1 MIMKIGGTEVAE
13 YDSMKSHAEIHDDI
27 TLNDYTA
34 VKFQADSALLREL
47 GERLVGQPH
56 IALAE
61 LIKNAYDADATLCTV
76 SIAENEIAVADNGH
90 GMTETEFLKYWM
102 TIGTRNKQE
111 RDTSRGLRRR
121 VTGSKGVGRLS
132 AQFLAHRLEMVTTP
146 ESNDNRQLRALV
158 DWDAAINAGTLT
170 EAEAHYRTEPRD
182 SDYPKQKHH
191 GTRVIMTELKQRWST
206 EEIRY
211 LGRQLWMIQPP
222 IPRYGSL
229 VTRTAD
235 PNDFRIELTSTLAN
249 VEDTFNQQM
258 TAILRSHMAEISGEL
273 RREGDKTR
281 AHVKVVFRNGEQ
293 HSEMFH
299 IEPLIESANWKIRIF
314 NLSGKQASGIRVAIA
329 REYFTKFG
337 GVMVYDTGFRL
348 PYYGVEQDWL
358 GIEFDHSHRKSK
370 STLLPSRLHVRR
382 ALNDLPTQGR
392 LFGIVS
398 INTGQEA
405 RDADESQKESGDFL
419 KIQVTRDRLVS
430 NRSYRRLREAVR
442 WSLDYYATRQRLR
455 EQRKAEIAPQ
465 KELATEKLDKVRSLL
480 VEARESHPQ
489 DDTIA
494 ALAEELDGLS
504 SAIGSERDAD
514 ERVRMLLGPLA
525 SAGMAALALEHES
538 RKEVRRVRQML
549 RTLSRVGKETENRRV
564 LEIAS
569 QIGVWID
576 RLEETRRLFG
586 PLLDADDRDEVESLA
601 AAAVLRQVFT
611 NVQPLVSGVSFSWSI
626 PKDIYLPTATFA
638 EWNSLFQNVIFNAA
652 NATLDLAERR
662 VHCFG
667 GRTGRT
673 TWLRVEDNGSGID
686 YAHSDELFEP
696 FARHVTI
703 SEERQALG
711 LGGMGLG
718 LTIVRMI
725 ASQRRARVAFV
736 KPSPEWATAF
746 QISWSSS

>member
-1 MIMKIGGTEVAE
+1 MKRGVTEVARS
-13 YDSMKSHAEIHDDI
+13 DSTEAHTEIHDDI
-27 TLNDYTA
+27 ILSDYTP

-90 GMTETEFLKYWM
+90 GMTETEFLDYWM
-102 TIGTRNKQE
+102 TIGTRNKQA
-111 RDTSRGLRRR
+111 RDTSRGLHRR

-146 ESNDNRQLRALV
+146 ESNDNRQLRTIV
-158 DWDAAINAGTLT
+158 DWDAAIDAGTLT
-170 EAEAHYRTEPRD
+170 EAEARYRIEPRD
-182 SDYPKQKHH
+182 SQYPKQEHH
-191 GTRVIMTELKQRWST
+191 GTRVIMTELKQRWGT

-222 IPRYGSL
+222 IPRFGSL

-258 TAILRSHMAEISGEL
+258 TAMLRNYMAEISGEL
-273 RREGDKTR
+273 RREGHRTH
-281 AHVKVVFRNGEQ
+281 AHVKVMFRNGEQ

-299 IEPLIESANWKIRIF
+299 VEPLIASAKWKIRIF
-314 NLSGKQASGIRVAIA
+314 NLAGKQASGIRVAIA

-337 GVMVYDTGFRL
+337 GVMVYDAGFRL

-398 INTGQEA
+398 IDTGQEA
-405 RDADESQKESGDFL
+405 LDADALQRESGDFL

-430 NRSYRRLREAVR
+430 NRSYRCLRNAVR

-455 EQRKAEIAPQ
+455 EQRKADIAPQ
-465 KELATEKLDKVRSLL
+465 KELATQKLDKVRSLL

-489 DDTIA
+489 DEAIA
-494 ALAEELDGLS
+494 ALQEELDGLS
-504 SAIGSERDAD
+504 SAIGSEQDAD
-514 ERVRMLLGPLA
+514 ERARMLLGPLA

-538 RKEVRRVRQML
+538 RKEMRRVRQML
-549 RTLSRVGKETENRRV
+549 RMLSRVGKEMEERRIV
-564 LEIAS
+564 EIAN

-601 AAAVLRQVFT
+601 AAAVLGQVT
-611 NVQPLVSGVSFSWSI
+611 ANVQPLVSGVSFSSAI
-626 PKDIYLPTATFA
+626 PTDIYLPAATFA

-662 VHCFG
+662 IHSSG
-667 GRTGRT
+667 GRTGRM
-673 TWLRVEDNGSGID
+673 TWIRIEDNGSGID
-686 YAHSDELFEP
+686 CAHSDELFEP
-696 FARHVTI
+696 FARRVTI

-725 ASQRRARVAFV
+725 ANQRRARVAFV
-736 KPSPEWATAF
+736 KPSPLWATAF
-746 QISWSSS
+746 QISWSSSK

>member
-1 MIMKIGGTEVAE
+1 MERGVTEVTRS
-13 YDSMKSHAEIHDDI
+13 DSMEAHTEIHDDI
-27 TLNDYTA
+27 ILSDYTP

-61 LIKNAYDADATLCTV
+61 LIKNAYDADATLCSV

-90 GMTETEFLKYWM
+90 GMTETEFLDYWM
-102 TIGTRNKQE
+102 TIGTRNKQA
-111 RDTSRGLRRR
+111 RDTSRGLHRR

-146 ESNDNRQLRALV
+146 ESNDDRQLRTIV
-158 DWDAAINAGTLT
+158 DWDAAIDAGTLT
-170 EAEAHYRTEPRD
+170 EAEARYRIEPRD
-182 SDYPKQKHH
+182 SRYPKQEHH
-191 GTRVIMTELKQRWST
+191 GTRVIMTELKQRWGT

-222 IPRYGSL
+222 IPRFGSL
-229 VTRTAD
+229 VARTAD

-258 TAILRSHMAEISGEL
+258 TAMLRNHMAEISGEL
-273 RREGDKTR
+273 RRDGDRTR
-281 AHVKVVFRNGEQ
+281 VHVKVMFRNGEQ

-299 IEPLIESANWKIRIF
+299 IDPLIASANWKIRIF
-314 NLSGKQASGIRVAIA
+314 NLSGKQAGGIGVASA
-329 REYFTKFG
+329 REYFAKFG
-337 GVMVYDTGFRL
+337 GVMVYDAGFRL
-348 PYYGVEQDWL
+348 PYYGVDQDWL
-358 GIEFDHSHRKSK
+358 GIEFDHSHRKHQSA
-370 STLLPSRLHVRR
+370 LLPSRLHVRR

-398 INTGQEA
+398 IDTGQEA
-405 RDADESQKESGDFL
+405 RDADESQRESGDFL

-430 NRSYRRLREAVR
+430 NRSYRCLRDAVR

-455 EQRKAEIAPQ
+455 EQRKADIAPQ
-465 KELATEKLDKVRSLL
+465 KELATQKLDKVRSLL

-489 DDTIA
+489 DETIA
-494 ALAEELDGLS
+494 SLQEELDGLS
-504 SAIGSERDAD
+504 SAMGSEQDAD
-514 ERVRMLLGPLA
+514 ERARMLLGPLA

-549 RTLSRVGKETENRRV
+549 RTLSLVGTEMEERRI
-564 LEIAS
+564 LEIAN

-586 PLLDADDRDEVESLA
+586 PLLDEDDRDEVESLA
-601 AAAVLRQVFT
+601 AAAVLRQVIT
-611 NVQPLVSGVSFSWSI
+611 NVQPLVSGVSFSSSI
-626 PKDIYLPTATFA
+626 PPDIYLPAATFA

-662 VHCFG
+662 VHSSG
-667 GRTGRT
+667 GRTGRM
-673 TWLRVEDNGSGID
+673 TWIRIEDNGSGIGC
-686 YAHSDELFEP
+686 AHSDELFEP
-696 FARHVTI
+696 FARHATI

-725 ASQRRARVAFV
+725 ANQRRARVAFV
-736 KPSPEWATAF
+736 KPSPLWATAF
-746 QISWSSS
+746 QISWSSSK